1 MVKDDGAADGYRCAQ
16 PILRAGWRMNEL
28 NRFLSAALLGTRLVP
43 FLILLGIPFSPINA
57 EERRAA
63 PPVPQRTIE
72 VPPYD
77 FDYEQTKPTLWRLDA
92 QFHRYSLAYLIL
104 DPISGR
110 ERRAAVIVDG
120 IAKPTKAFFL
130 AGPKLEPV
138 PEEKGRPLVQR
149 IDRDMSE
156 RAELLITSGP
166 LTIDFAGRAGGDQH
180 VDIQFVPAL
189 KGFYEKFEDAPCLTL
204 PDVMTLSR
212 DGGTVAFAI
221 LIKNEGPNPD
231 FDRRCGKFDE
241 GLSPQMFSYVVG
253 VRLRFA
259 PTRTRIILRFRNYL
273 LSIPY
278 SLDRDAVDRAAFLVQ
293 EAQLKDVLAK
303 FEGFPNGGGARPES
317 ASADAKR
324 QAPAVQRLIDRA
336 LLDKLR
342 KKGAP

>member
-1 MVKDDGAADGYRCAQ
+1 MTLISGRHTNVF
-16 PILRAGWRMNEL
+16 
-28 NRFLSAALLGTRLVP
+28 NRLLSATLLGKRLVP
-43 FLILLGIPFSPINA
+43 FLILLGILLPPVNA
-57 EERRAA
+57 EERGAA

-92 QFHRYSLAYLIL
+92 HFHRYSLAYLIL

-110 ERRAAVIVDG
+110 ERREAVRVDS

-130 AGPKLEPV
+130 AGNKLEPV

-149 IDRDMSE
+149 IDRDLSE
-156 RAELLITSGP
+156 RAELLIASGP
-166 LTIDFAGRAGGDQH
+166 LTIDFAGRAGGGSH

-259 PTRTRIILRFRNYL
+259 PTSTRIILRFRNYL

-303 FEGFPNGGGARPES
+303 FEGFPSGGGARPES
-317 ASADAKR
+317 ASDDAKR
-324 QAPAVQRLIDRA
+324 QALAVQRPIDRA
-336 LLDKLR
+336 LLDKLK
-342 KKGAP
+342 KKGASW